1 MFLALLRDLLKHCDI
16 VDLSEPL
23 YLYVLIYYIKLSW
36 NIEASF
42 WSLKTKME
50 VLLTNI
56 ICVRASFSSF
66 AMKDRVLIYLRSY

>member
-1 MFLALLRDLLKHCDI
+1 MFLALLRDVLHCDL

-50 VLLTNI
+50 V
-56 ICVRASFSSF
+56 
-66 AMKDRVLIYLRSY
+66 

>member
-50 VLLTNI
+50 V
-56 ICVRASFSSF
+56 
-66 AMKDRVLIYLRSY
+66 